1 MELELENKK
10 IEFDINNI
18 TTILEVI
25 KEYPED
31 YKILNSDFKIEATKT
46 YELKDFEPIISIEP
60 KYNIA
65 NYSWNN
71 HHTPIDNK
79 YLIEALNKCN
89 LSQGLKRDVEDGYI
103 FDNYKNII
111 IREDLEAII
120 LC

>member
-31 YKILNSDFKIEATKT
+31 YKILNSNFKIEATKT
-46 YELKDFEPIISIEP
+46 YELKDFEPIFSIELED
-60 KYNIA
+60 NIA
-65 NYSWNN
+65 NYSWNI
-71 HHTPIDNK
+71 HHTPINNK
-79 YLIEALNKCN
+79 SLIESLNKCD

-103 FDNYKNII
+103 FHNYKNII